1 MNIAARLAR
10 FEDRGFSR
18 ETAEVNVLLEQ
29 ALHVLVSTFPDTFVF
44 FGGASLVLFY
54 GSPRHSGDLD
64 LVICTETAPSADA
77 VQKALEGPLRTDAEI
92 LGYPGL
98 TIEPARTAG
107 EFSKLAVRVGA
118 RILFTIDLT
127 RISAVIRGELVEFPI
142 ESDSGEPVTVSVPSR
157 HLQLLFKAEAFLR
170 RPFLRARDAFDIK
183 LLRDSGAVLSD
194 SLKTHLADGAAAEQL
209 EDPEFIAE
217 RIAQVNS
224 RTCTPELQPYLSN
237 DVYEELARSD
247 FEPLRA
253 ALRDLFSE
261 WLGGGKQWTGQ
272 N

>member
-10 FEDRGFSR
+10 FEDRGFNR
-18 ETAEVNVLLEQ
+18 ETAAVNVLLEQ
-29 ALHVLVSTFPDTFVF
+29 ALQVLLSAFPDTFVF

-64 LVICTETAPSADA
+64 LLISTETAPSAGA
-77 VQKALEGPLRTDAEI
+77 VQKALEGPLRADAEI

-107 EFSKLAVRVGA
+107 EFSKLAVRAGT

-142 ESDSGEPVTVSVPSR
+142 ASDSSEHVTVQVPSR
-157 HLQLLFKAEAFLR
+157 NLQLLFKAEAFLR
-170 RPFLRARDAFDIK
+170 RPFLKTRDAFDIK
-183 LLRDSGAVLSD
+183 LLQDSGAVLSD
-194 SLKTHLADGAAAEQL
+194 SLTVHLVDGPAAERL
-209 EDPEFIAE
+209 ENPEFITQ

-224 RTCTPELQPYLSN
+224 RTCTPELQPYLPK
-237 DVYEELARSD
+237 DVFEKLESSD

-253 ALRDLFSE
+253 ALRQLFSA
-261 WLGGGKQWTGQ
+261 WL
-272 N
+272 